1 MAKMLSNEDLEY
13 ISSYTAISKDE
24 VKEQFENFLK
34 ENPKGKMTKNHFK
47 HFWKKCFPD
56 VDCGELIEHVFR
68 MCDMDNNAKIG
79 KKTNKCR
86 FEDIKTIIES
96 DFYYLILL
104 ALFGRTGSKMRV

>member
-13 ISSYTAISKDE
+13 ISNYTAISKDE

-56 VDCGELIEHVFR
+56 VECGELIEHVFR

-79 KKTNKCR
+79 MYVQINKCLLI
-86 FEDIKTIIES
+86 FIIINKVEWLCIDIYK
-96 DFYYLILL
+96 
-104 ALFGRTGSKMRV
+104 

>member
-1 MAKMLSNEDLEY
+1 MCKINHIYYLATVSFDSSARIPTTYYKYFYKMAKMLSNEDLEY

-56 VDCGELIEHVFR
+56 VECGELIEHVFR

-79 KKTNKCR
+79 MYKK
-86 FEDIKTIIES
+86 
-96 DFYYLILL
+96 
-104 ALFGRTGSKMRV
+104 